1 MNFNNRIC
9 SDLTVFTFFPV
20 SVVLP
25 VGGQVGCGFGKSD
38 DFSVMVNFCVG
49 KNKSV

>member
-20 SVVLP
+20 SVGLP
-25 VGGQVGCGFGKSD
+25 VGRQVGCGFGKSD
-38 DFSVMVNFCVG
+38 DASPTID
-49 KNKSV
+49 S